1 MKIATLITILATAT
15 TSEGKK
21 SKTSNDWYHSKDGDR
36 FAARWGYD
44 DDWRS
49 SSDDDRWGRGSS
61 WRNSKS
67 DKGGKSG
74 SGNSAFHC
82 HSKTYYIDLDD
93 VLDDELRTQSG
104 IRDAYVDYKVYTKSS
119 EVGNSAYDGV
129 FAFSKQYA
137 GTFSCQGTGML
148 GLDGG
153 PIFEDMIYFNT
164 MCDPDEEDPTS
175 SSFITDGGIS
185 GGYGKY
191 ASATGTVEYETS
203 GLTGELKFWIC
214 LPNGMEK
221 RWGSSWE
228 KSSSSW
234 DH

>member
-1 MKIATLITILATAT
+1 MKIATVVTILATAA

-21 SKTSNDWYHSKDGDR
+21 SKTSNDYYNSKDGDR
-36 FAARWGYD
+36 FAARWGQD

-49 SSDDDRWGRGSS
+49 SSDDHWSKGSQWS
-61 WRNSKS
+61 SSKAGKGSKS
-67 DKGGKSG
+67 G
-74 SGNSAFHC
+74 GNSAFHC
-82 HSKTYYIDLDD
+82 YSKTFYIDLDLD
-93 VLDDELRTQSG
+93 LDDEKRSQSG
-104 IRDAYVDYKVYTKSS
+104 ITDHYVDYKVYMKSS
-119 EVGNSAYDGV
+119 EVGDSSYDGV

-137 GTFSCQGTGML
+137 GEFSCQGTGML

-153 PIFEDMIYFNT
+153 PIFKDMIYFNT
-164 MCDPDEEDPTS
+164 MCNPEEDDPS
-175 SSFITDGGIS
+175 NSGFITDGGIT

-203 GLTGELKFWIC
+203 GLIGELKFWIC
-214 LPNGMEK
+214 LPNDTEK

-228 KSSSSW
+228 ASSSSW